1 MREKIAFKTRMA
13 PELGGPYSQA
23 IVHNGLIYVSGQG
36 PIDPVTTQVSFGTI
50 EEETRLTMNNIRVIL
65 DAAGSSVEKILKV
78 TVYLLR
84 MKEYSRF
91 NKVYE
96 DFFIKDLPARSCI
109 EARRLPFGIS
119 IVIDVIAYM

>member
-1 MREKIAFKTRMA
+1 MGEKIAFKTRMA

-23 IVHNGLIYVSGQG
+23 IIHDGLIYISGQG
-36 PIDPVTTQVSFGTI
+36 PIDPVTNQVSLGTI
-50 EEETRLTMNNIRVIL
+50 ENETRLAMKNIRLIL
-65 DAAGSSVEKILKV
+65 EAAGSSVEKILKV

-91 NKVYE
+91 NSTYE
-96 DFFIKDLPARSCI
+96 EFFIKDLPARSCI

-119 IVIDVIAYM
+119 IEIDAIAYI

>member
-1 MREKIAFKTRMA
+1 MGEKIAFKTRMA

-36 PIDPVTTQVSFGTI
+36 PIDPVTNQVAFGTI

-65 DAAGSSVEKILKV
+65 DAAGSSVEKVLKV
-78 TVYLLR
+78 TVNLLR

-96 DFFIKDLPARSCI
+96 DFFIKNLPARSCI

-119 IVIDVIAYM
+119 IEIDVIAYI